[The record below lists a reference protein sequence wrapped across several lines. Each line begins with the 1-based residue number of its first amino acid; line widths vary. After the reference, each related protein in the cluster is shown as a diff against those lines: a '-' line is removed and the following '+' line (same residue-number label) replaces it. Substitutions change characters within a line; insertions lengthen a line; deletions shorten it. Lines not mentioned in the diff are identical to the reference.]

1 MRFTVIFTIYKF
13 TYCTGTIILF
23 DFFFFKP
30 LIQCCRA
37 GAFFIGSC
45 SGYFFTGIELL
56 MLIISVLIVLFQF
69 LVILSLFFYCRF
81 IVDLG
86 LQQLRIVMFSR
97 LVSALIQPEI
107 RGQFLYMP
115 SIQQQQD
122 NMNSVLLKYKL
133 PNVIGGVDSCHSPL
147 LEKPRNIPEGRNLK
161 AFVNRNGCHL

>member
-1 MRFTVIFTIYKF
+1 MHFVLTPGI
-13 TYCTGTIILF
+13 
-23 DFFFFKP
+23 
-30 LIQCCRA
+30 
-37 GAFFIGSC
+37 
-45 SGYFFTGIELL
+45 FFTGIELL
-56 MLIISVLIVLFQF
+56 MLIISVLIVLFKF
-69 LVILSLFFYCRF
+69 LVILSLFFDCRF

-97 LVSALIQPEI
+97 FVSSLIQPEI

-161 AFVNRNGCHL
+161 AFVNRNGCHLQSKSL

>member
-1 MRFTVIFTIYKF
+1 
-13 TYCTGTIILF
+13 
-23 DFFFFKP
+23 
-30 LIQCCRA
+30 
-37 GAFFIGSC
+37 
-45 SGYFFTGIELL
+45 

-107 RGQFLYMP
+107 HGQFLYMP
-115 SIQQQQD
+115 SIQEQQD

-133 PNVIGGVDSCHSPL
+133 PNVIGGVD
-147 LEKPRNIPEGRNLK
+147 G
-161 AFVNRNGCHL
+161 

>member
-1 MRFTVIFTIYKF
+1 MLQSRCIFYW
-13 TYCTGTIILF
+13 LRLRV
-23 DFFFFKP
+23 FFFSLEF
-30 LIQCCRA
+30 
-37 GAFFIGSC
+37 
-45 SGYFFTGIELL
+45 ELL
-56 MLIISVLIVLFQF
+56 MQIISVLIVLFQF

-97 LVSALIQPEI
+97 FVSSLIQPEI

-133 PNVIGGVDSCHSPL
+133 PNIIGGVDGCHFPFQ
-147 LEKPRNIPEGRNLK
+147 EKPRNIPEGRNLK